1 MTTLSEIS
9 TFKQDKDFERG
20 IPFDPSTDVQVDV
33 PKDLIE
39 TFVDSITFDSVEEPP
54 QELEGFML
62 GTLGHR
68 RLRVH
73 MPFTV
78 KLDTENEDHIAEVEE
93 INEFG
98 FGKSIWEAV
107 ADLQQAIVDLYFTLE
122 EDQDRLGPDLSSVW
136 RTLQEMVN
144 RVG

>member
-9 TFKQDKDFERG
+9 TFTQEKDFERG
-20 IPFDPSTDVQVDV
+20 IPIDPSTDVQVDV

-78 KLDTENEDHIAEVEE
+78 KLDTENEDHIAEVEA

-107 ADLQQAIVDLYFTLE
+107 ADLQRAIVDLYFTLE

-144 RVG
+144 RVV